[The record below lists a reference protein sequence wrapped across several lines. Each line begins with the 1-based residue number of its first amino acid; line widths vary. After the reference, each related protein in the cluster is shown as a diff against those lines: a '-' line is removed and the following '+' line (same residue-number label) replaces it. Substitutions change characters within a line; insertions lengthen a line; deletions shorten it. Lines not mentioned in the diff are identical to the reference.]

1 LSSKQEKSGM
11 RKCVGGVMTV
21 ALWASIVQAETTDN
35 GLGPETGPL
44 DKTIQ
49 LASADVTVSVRPIPR
64 PTAEVLRVSTE
75 GNARFEAWLGS
86 FQKRA
91 SQQGVSQTTLVRALS
106 NVTYDKDVIKR
117 DRNQAEFSK
126 PIWEYL
132 DSAVSDA
139 RISNGRRS
147 LERHHLALEQIEA
160 QYGVEKEVVTAIWGL
175 ETAFGSYRGNNET
188 IRSLA
193 TLAFDA
199 RRAQFFETQLIAAL
213 QIIQSGDVSAG
224 NMIGSWAGAMG
235 HTQFMPTSYLD
246 HAVDFDGDGRRD
258 IWSDDPTD
266 ALASAAAYLARHG
279 WTKGQPWGV
288 EVRLP
293 NGFDFS
299 TAKREFTLKPSEW
312 AARGVVAPDGAPVPD
327 YGQAA
332 ILLPAG
338 GQGVAL
344 MIFDN
349 FKVIEAYNGADAYVV
364 GIGHL
369 SDRLAGRGPFR
380 SNWPR
385 DDRVLSFTERKELQT
400 RLTQAGFDT
409 QSIDGRIGPNTI
421 DALRAYQVAQ
431 GLPPDGYATLQLLER
446 LR

>member
-1 LSSKQEKSGM
+1 M
-11 RKCVGGVMTV
+11 
-21 ALWASIVQAETTDN
+21 
-35 GLGPETGPL
+35 
-44 DKTIQ
+44 
-49 LASADVTVSVRPIPR
+49 
-64 PTAEVLRVSTE
+64 STE
-75 GNARFEAWLGS
+75 GNARFQAWLGA
-86 FQKRA
+86 FRERA
-91 SQQGVSQTTLVRALS
+91 SEQGISASTLDRSLAGL
-106 NVTYDKDVIKR
+106 TYDKDVIRR

-132 DSAVSDA
+132 DSAVSDT
-139 RISNGRRS
+139 RIRNGRVG
-147 LERHHLALEQIEA
+147 LERHSDALIRIEA
-160 QYGVEKEVVTAIWGL
+160 KYGVEKEVVTAIWGL
-175 ETAFGSYRGNNET
+175 ETSFGTYRGSDHT

-213 QIIQSGDVSAG
+213 QIIQAGDVSPR
-224 NMIGSWAGAMG
+224 NMMGSWAGAMG
-235 HTQFMPTSYLD
+235 HTQFMPTSFLD

-288 EVRLP
+288 EVTLP
-293 NGFDFS
+293 EGFDYS
-299 TAKREFTLKPSEW
+299 TARRDHTLMPSQW
-312 AARGVVAPDGAPVPD
+312 AARGVVAANGAQISD
-327 YGQAA
+327 HGQAA

-349 FKVIEAYNGADAYVV
+349 FKVIEKYNGADAYVI
-364 GIGHL
+364 GIGYL
-369 SDRLAGRGPFR
+369 SDRLAGRGSFQTE
-380 SNWPR
+380 WPR
-385 DDRVLSFTERKELQT
+385 GDRVLSFTEKKELQS

-409 QSIDGRIGPNTI
+409 QGVDGRTGPNTVK
-421 DALRAYQVAQ
+421 AVRAYQLAQ
-431 GLPPDGYATLQLLER
+431 GLLPDGYASLNLLEA